1 VLGTVDRFAALAQE
15 LYATNPQDITPFAMS
30 AVAGQIVAGTPW
42 VDLP

>member
-1 VLGTVDRFAALAQE
+1 VLGTVDRFAASAMDAYAQDEADTVRYALA
-15 LYATNPQDITPFAMS
+15 